1 MEAHSTSPTWKMQ
14 IEATLM
20 YINSEPAEYHYNQK
34 VKRLDVPGQA
44 GIWSM
49 WQGAGGGSLSQEKGR
64 ESAGRGRRVG
74 LGRGGGKGTEIG
86 V

>member
-49 WQGAGGGSLSQEKGR
+49 WQGAGGGESLSGEGEGECRKG
-64 ESAGRGRRVG
+64 
-74 LGRGGGKGTEIG
+74 
-86 V
+86 